1 MGFAGTQPPQS
12 DDKFW
17 RVSVAGLSG
26 RLPARVL
33 RKERLTSLILAVD
46 LRHPLMHRN
55 GLVFINGLRHL
66 PEKNI
71 NAYMDDRRARV
82 D

>member
-1 MGFAGTQPPQS
+1 M
-12 DDKFW
+12 
-17 RVSVAGLSG
+17 AGLSG

-55 GLVFINGLRHL
+55 RLVFINGL
-66 PEKNI
+66 PEKI
-71 NAYMDDRRARV
+71 LMLTWTNAVPGWIKSVVMVSSLLTTKSVFDYSR
-82 D
+82 